1 MLTIALQYSKAPLPI
16 SVTDFGISTFSSI
29 EQPEKQRSPIVVS
42 VSEKVTF
49 FSE

>member
-1 MLTIALQYSKAPLPI
+1 MLTIALQYSKALPPI

-29 EQPEKQRSPIVVS
+29 EQPEKQYLPIVVS
-42 VSEKVTF
+42 VSEKVTL